1 MRINKRFITACTA
14 LTAFVLLLFTAG
26 CTDVEPTPAGPDGQ
40 TSRIHNNNNADE
52 LSSRVHLAADSTVA
66 PLNGVVND
74 APGGIGRKRSGGYVS
89 SPADN
94 VVLMLRAEIDPPQHN
109 DLALRATHIEITD
122 GFAFVSY
129 NLEGRPYLGGVE
141 VFDVS
146 NISRP
151 RIVSQ
156 ALFDETD
163 VSAVAYADQRLYLAT
178 ATGDEGFETPA
189 TLEEILLQGEQLTDS
204 ARRVDVPS
212 YVATGVCV
220 VDGRVYVT
228 SGAAAEA
235 EGGLTILNQ
244 RTLAV
249 ESSETFDDAR
259 DVDYNADKVVVM
271 QGTPGRLR
279 VYNRHTGEF
288 EAGYEPGG
296 ATIPESKSTIEVA
309 DDRVYMAAGDQGM
322 KVVSL
327 DNGEILEQFPRV
339 EVEGIDPSLT
349 VTNAVTVNEDL
360 VLMANGEA
368 GLYVAAEGDE
378 GLDLI
383 GFMSFNRTSANY
395 VKAQDNLIFLA
406 SGAGGLKI
414 IEAVYYDPADAEF
427 LTLGGWDQLGVP
439 LYLEIPGDD
448 IEDELMQ
455 SIEEVFPERQ
465 DLTRSRPDFFA
476 EDARKNAVL
485 NEEAEVYVTFVYEG
499 AGWTN
504 TLGFY
509 TYEEDSE
516 PESPE
521 DLDDMTVIFP
531 NVSYDGGGGGLAE
544 GDKVKLRLGTFPA
557 GTIIGYFFIA
567 QGWVGRR
574 GGRITLG
581 LYTHYTNIE
590 FNSEAGEGNEQ
601 QHVLAADT
609 DRNLLVL
616 GFEDTR
622 RDSWL
627 CDLDFNEAIF
637 LISADPPEALD
648 MEDVPGLVE

>member
-1 MRINKRFITACTA
+1 
-14 LTAFVLLLFTAG
+14 
-26 CTDVEPTPAGPDGQ
+26 
-40 TSRIHNNNNADE
+40 
-52 LSSRVHLAADSTVA
+52 
-66 PLNGVVND
+66 
-74 APGGIGRKRSGGYVS
+74 
-89 SPADN
+89 
-94 VVLMLRAEIDPPQHN
+94 
-109 DLALRATHIEITD
+109 
-122 GFAFVSY
+122 
-129 NLEGRPYLGGVE
+129 
-141 VFDVS
+141 
-146 NISRP
+146 
-151 RIVSQ
+151 
-156 ALFDETD
+156 
-163 VSAVAYADQRLYLAT
+163 
-178 ATGDEGFETPA
+178 
-189 TLEEILLQGEQLTDS
+189 
-204 ARRVDVPS
+204 
-212 YVATGVCV
+212 
-220 VDGRVYVT
+220 
-228 SGAAAEA
+228 
-235 EGGLTILNQ
+235 
-244 RTLAV
+244 
-249 ESSETFDDAR
+249 
-259 DVDYNADKVVVM
+259 
-271 QGTPGRLR
+271 
-279 VYNRHTGEF
+279 
-288 EAGYEPGG
+288 
-296 ATIPESKSTIEVA
+296 
-309 DDRVYMAAGDQGM
+309 
-322 KVVSL
+322 
-327 DNGEILEQFPRV
+327 
-339 EVEGIDPSLT
+339 
-349 VTNAVTVNEDL
+349 
-360 VLMANGEA
+360 
-368 GLYVAAEGDE
+368 
-378 GLDLI
+378 
-383 GFMSFNRTSANY
+383 MSFNRTSANY